1 MRGRLSL
8 NRKTLIFNVI
18 APPCGYFI
26 QQEGHMQK
34 IPQITI
40 YARTAGV
47 AITPFERHSEGR
59 PTEGRIVMR
68 FIIEPAE
75 AFALFGKVHKI
86 VGDGGQESLT
96 YTFAGPEGEIQ
107 TRLTVERWARNGKS
121 GYAIS
126 VQRGEEQIN
135 VPVQAE
141 QFLYAGEFLR
151 HLSLQQAWVE
161 EVERS
166 AE

>member
-1 MRGRLSL
+1 
-8 NRKTLIFNVI
+8 
-18 APPCGYFI
+18 
-26 QQEGHMQK
+26 MQK

-40 YARTAGV
+40 YARQAGV
-47 AITPFERHSEGR
+47 AITPFERRSEGR
-59 PTEGRIVMR
+59 PTEGRIVLRFFRLESGSSAIR

-75 AFALFGKVHKI
+75 AFALYGKIHKI
-86 VGDGGQESLT
+86 VRDGGQESLT
-96 YTFAGPEGEIQ
+96 HAFAGPEGEVQ
-107 TRLTVERWARNGKS
+107 TRLKVERWERNGKN
-121 GYAIS
+121 GYALS

-141 QFLYAGEFLR
+141 QFLYAAEFLR

-161 EVERS
+161 EVERP